1 MRKAHTYDE
10 TTDTDEFFF
19 SGRAWWGNW
28 AALVLFFAIEV
39 GSFYTYQRQGGVA
52 SLVVPILCAGIMPM
66 FALGIARRSQ
76 PVLVISG
83 NELEHVDLITW
94 WLRPKKLSI
103 DGVTAVSDINGM
115 LHLRFESG
123 AFERV
128 PLRLIEAS
136 ARSAVVE
143 SINRRISNLG

>member
-1 MRKAHTYDE
+1 MRKSHSYDE

-28 AALVLFFAIEV
+28 VTLALLIAMEV
-39 GSFYTYQRQGGVA
+39 GSIHVYQRQGGVA
-52 SLVVPILCAGIMPM
+52 YLVVPILCAGVMPI
-66 FALGIARRSQ
+66 FVFGIVRRSQ

-83 NELEHVDLITW
+83 KALEHVNLITW

-103 DGVTAVSDINGM
+103 DGVTAVSDISGT
-115 LHLRFESG
+115 LHLRYESG

-128 PLRLIEAS
+128 GLSQIEAS
-136 ARSAVVE
+136 ARPAVVE
-143 SINRRISNLG
+143 SINRRIYKH